1 MSLKNR
7 PVEENDAE
15 TCGKIGYEA
24 HKSISS
30 SHGYPSEQLSKEYA
44 IGLIKT
50 ILSNPNSLGVLSSE
64 TSKLY
69 WVVYSFINF
78 HHRR

>member
-1 MSLKNR
+1 MSLKTR

-30 SHGYPSEQLSKEYA
+30 SHGYPSEQPSKEYA

-50 ILSNPNSLGVLSSE
+50 ILSNPNSLGSFSSD
-64 TSKLY
+64 KVRY